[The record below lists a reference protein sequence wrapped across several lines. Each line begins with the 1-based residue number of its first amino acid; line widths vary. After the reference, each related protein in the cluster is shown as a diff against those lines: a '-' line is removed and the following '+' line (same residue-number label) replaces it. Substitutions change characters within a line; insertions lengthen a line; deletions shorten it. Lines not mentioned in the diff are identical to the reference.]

1 MPNQLHHETSPYLL
15 QHANNPVEW
24 YPWGAEALRRARDEQ
39 KPILL
44 SIGYAACHWCH
55 VMAHESFEDDET
67 AALMNA
73 HFINIKVDRE
83 ERPDLDQIYMS
94 AVMAMRGQGGWPLT
108 AFLTPEGQPF
118 FGGTYYP
125 KEPRYG
131 MPSFRQVLASVAEAW
146 GKQKAQIYASAS
158 ELTAHITG
166 GLVLQGQAGA
176 ITKEV
181 LNKALGGMGGRFD
194 TRWGGFGPAPKFP
207 QPMSLEFL
215 LRGALATGDEKL
227 MAMFNITLEMMARGG
242 MYDQIGGGFARYSTD
257 AKWLV
262 PHFEKMLYDN
272 AQLAQLYLH
281 GWQATAE
288 PLYQRIAT
296 EICDYV
302 LREMTDPSGGF
313 YSSQDADSE
322 GEEGKFYV
330 WTLEEIR
337 QILGDE
343 AELVSLYYDITLH
356 GNWEGKA
363 IPNLPRRPSE
373 VAAMLRVEE
382 ADLAQRIT
390 QAKQKLYEARA
401 QRIWPGKDD
410 KVLTAWNGLMLAA
423 LAEAGRVLGRADYTQ
438 AAVANAE
445 FLYDNLRTAD
455 GRLLRTWKAGSQAKY
470 NGYLEDYAFL
480 AEGLLVL
487 YQTTFDERWFVW
499 AQELA
504 EQMLTHF
511 ADEAGG
517 FFDTADDH
525 EQLIYRPKD
534 VQDNATPSGNS
545 VAATVLL
552 QLGLYTGEG
561 RYTQA
566 AEQAISAMVEV
577 MGQYPTGFGQ
587 WLNGAALWLN
597 EPQEVAIVGEP
608 TAEDTQ
614 ALLAEVWRGYRPYV
628 VVAVGAG
635 DGSSAVPLLANR
647 PPLAAGVAT
656 AYVCRHFAC
665 QRPTTEPA
673 VLQTLL
679 APSSSQT

>member
-1 MPNQLHHETSPYLL
+1 MPNQLQYETSPYLL
-15 QHANNPVEW
+15 QHADNPVEW
-24 YPWGAEALRRARDEQ
+24 YPWGDEALRRAHDEQ

-55 VMAHESFEDDET
+55 VMAHESFEDEAT
-67 AALMNA
+67 AALMNE

-83 ERPDLDQIYMS
+83 ERPDIDQIYMS
-94 AVMAMRGQGGWPLT
+94 AVIAMRGQGGWPLT
-108 AFLTPEGQPF
+108 AVLTPEGQPF

-131 MPSFRQVLASVAEAW
+131 MPSFSQVLTSVAEAW
-146 GKQKAQIYASAS
+146 SKQREQIYDSAR
-158 ELTAHITG
+158 ELTDHITG

-181 LNKALGGMGGRFD
+181 LNKALAAMGGRFD
-194 TRWGGFGPAPKFP
+194 GRWGGFGPAPKFP
-207 QPMSLEFL
+207 QPMTLEFL
-215 LRGALATGDEKL
+215 LRGALATDDEKL
-227 MAMFNITLEMMARGG
+227 MAMFNMTLEMMARGG

-272 AQLAQLYLH
+272 AQLARIYLH
-281 GWQATAE
+281 GWQATAD
-288 PLYQRIAT
+288 PLYKRIAIET
-296 EICDYV
+296 CDYI
-302 LREMTDPSGGF
+302 LKEMRDPSGGF

-330 WTLEEIR
+330 WTLDELR
-337 QILGDE
+337 QLLGQE

-356 GNWEGKA
+356 GNWEGKG
-363 IPNLPRRPSE
+363 IPNMPRRHNE
-373 VAAMLRVEE
+373 VAAMLRVDE
-382 ADLAQRIT
+382 ADLAQRIGV
-390 QAKQKLYEARA
+390 AKQTLYEARA

-410 KVLTAWNGLMLAA
+410 KVLTAWNGLMLAT
-423 LAEAGRVLGRADYTQ
+423 LAEAGRVLGRPDYTQ

-445 FLYDNLRTAD
+445 FLYANLRTAD
-455 GRLLRTWKAGSQAKY
+455 GRLYRTWKAGSSAKY

-480 AEGLLVL
+480 AEGLIAL
-487 YQTTFDERWFVW
+487 YQTTFEERWFVW

-504 EQMLTHF
+504 DQMLAHF
-511 ADEAGG
+511 SDEAGG
-517 FFDTADDH
+517 FYDTADDH

-561 RYTQA
+561 RYAQA
-566 AEQAISAMVEV
+566 AEQAIAAMVEV

-587 WLNGAALWLN
+587 WLNGATLLLN
-597 EPQEVAIVGEP
+597 EMREVAIVGEA
-608 TAEDTQ
+608 TAADTQ
-614 ALLAEVWRGYRPYV
+614 ALLAEVWEGYRPYQ
-628 VVAVGAG
+628 VVAVGDGAG
-635 DGSSAVPLLANR
+635 SAVPLLANR
-647 PPLAAGVAT
+647 PQLEVGKAT
-656 AYVCRHFAC
+656 AYVCKNFAC
-665 QRPTTEPA
+665 QRPTMEA
-673 VLQTLL
+673 AILREQLH
-679 APSSSQT
+679 SS